1 MLPVGIALFREGFH
15 PLGPG
20 LAQVPGP
27 GLSISQEPCLL
38 REGKEGTWSRAQL
51 PTLTLQGPGSSPC
64 PVVILLSHQRG
75 ILSPGLFNSSIM
87 FPRLEPLVPYCP
99 EQYFA
104 FV

>member
-1 MLPVGIALFREGFH
+1 MGIALFREGFH

-51 PTLTLQGPGSSPC
+51 PTLTLQGPGSGPC